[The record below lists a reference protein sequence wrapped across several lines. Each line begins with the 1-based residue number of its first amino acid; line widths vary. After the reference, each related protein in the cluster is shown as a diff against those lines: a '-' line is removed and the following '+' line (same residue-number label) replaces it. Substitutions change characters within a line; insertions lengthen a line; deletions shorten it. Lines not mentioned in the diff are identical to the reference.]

1 GRARPGPNSAG
12 IPIPRAD
19 HRARPEG
26 HAQTRRMRRQG
37 SMPNVLLRNN
47 VLRAIGASA
56 LLALSVTGVAWGQ
69 GVQVSGTVTSGT
81 THEKLWGVTVRVKG
95 KIGRAHV

>member
-1 GRARPGPNSAG
+1 
-12 IPIPRAD
+12 
-19 HRARPEG
+19 
-26 HAQTRRMRRQG
+26 
-37 SMPNVLLRNN
+37 MPNVLLRNN

-95 KIGRAHV
+95 TGTQTITDQQGRYALVAPPNAGP